1 MSTTAPSATARK
13 RKVLS
18 FGVFDVLHVGH
29 LNILTN
35 ARAMGDSLVVAVQD
49 DAGVLASKGQA
60 PILTLSERMEQ
71 LRALPF
77 VDSVI
82 DYSSGKGADA
92 VAVCRRERPDIV
104 VQGDDWLH
112 SADRVEILAL
122 FREQRTRL
130 ILLPR
135 TEHISSTEIKRRIS
149 DGNRRDDEVLKNLQ
163 LLSID
168 ALSLYEEYDHRKV
181 ERLVRKI
188 QADGVFFNPLTV
200 GVWEPG
206 AANLRIVVDGV
217 NRLEALRRLG
227 ARNVPCMLFDYRQI
241 DLQPNVHYVQPDGT
255 ITRAS
260 EFMTG
265 QGERREFPALTRE
278 DIVNHVREGRM
289 VPSGATWH
297 TPPCSVMRLR
307 VPLEG
312 LVDGSLTA
320 AGFNEFV
327 LANEA
332 RGNIRY
338 LQRSVYVCDEW
349 Q

>member
-1 MSTTAPSATARK
+1 MSLAAATERN

-35 ARAMGDSLVVAVQD
+35 ARAMGEVLVVAVQD
-49 DAGVLASKGQA
+49 DAAVRDAKGQA
-60 PILTLSERMEQ
+60 PILTLSERMAQ

-112 SADRVEILAL
+112 SGDRSEILAL
-122 FREQRTRL
+122 FKETRTRL

-135 TEHISSTEIKRRIS
+135 TEHISSTEIKRRIES
-149 DGNRRDDEVLKNLQ
+149 SNRRDDEVLDSLQ
-163 LLSID
+163 LLPVG
-168 ALSLYEEYDHRKV
+168 ALSLYEEYDESRV
-181 ERLVRKI
+181 RRLVRKI
-188 QADGVFFNPLTV
+188 AEDGVFFNPITV
-200 GVWEPG
+200 GVWKAG
-206 AANLRIVVDGV
+206 GLDLRIVVDGV

-227 ARNVPCMLFDYRQI
+227 AQNVPCMLFDYRLI

-255 ITRAS
+255 VTRAS

-278 DIVNHVREGRM
+278 DVVRCIQERRM

-297 TPPCSVMRLR
+297 VPPCSVMRLR
-307 VPLEG
+307 APLAG
-312 LVDGSLTA
+312 LVDGSMTPAQFSVLVQS
-320 AGFNEFV
+320 NEV
-327 LANEA
+327 Q
-332 RGNIRY
+332 GNIRY
-338 LQRSVYVCDEW
+338 LPRNVYVCDEW
-349 Q
+349 E